1 MKIKESIGS
10 KVFDAVNIVFLAL
23 LMFVTIFPVWH
34 VLMCS
39 FSDSYE
45 LLGHSGALWLPLKF
59 NLRGYAAVFTNA
71 SVWNGLGITV
81 FVVVLGTFLNIVFT
95 VITAYFLTKSEAMLS
110 SVLAYVLV
118 FSMYFS
124 TGLIPGYLV
133 VKYVGLYNNVLALII
148 PTLINTFNVIIMRTA
163 VAGVPASLFES
174 AELDGASHFTIVSKL
189 VVPLCL
195 PTVAMLVLYYSVGH
209 WNSWFRSV

>member
-1 MKIKESIGS
+1 MKIKESIVS

-133 VKYVGLYNNVLALII
+133 VKYVGLYNNILA
-148 PTLINTFNVIIMRTA
+148 LINTFNVIIMRTA

-174 AELDGASHFTIVSKL
+174 AELDGASHFTIVSRL

-195 PTVAMLVLYYSVGH
+195 PTVAVLVLYYSVGH